1 MIPEGDLGDLPN
13 QTRPPSSTPA
23 RAQQRHETT
32 TSQTASRKIEAPVK
46 ILETDVHVVCDRFT
60 KTNQQQTRLSLTS
73 NERHVIHSSPLF
85 RSPSR
90 LHSAKV
96 GTAPRCGLA
105 IGMPKQGCPFVRA
118 PERGPV
124 ERSDALTDSD

>member
-1 MIPEGDLGDLPN
+1 MK
-13 QTRPPSSTPA
+13 PPPA
-23 RAQQRHETT
+23 KRVSRET
-32 TSQTASRKIEAPVK
+32 EAPVK
-46 ILETDVHVVCDRFT
+46 TSETDVHVVCDRFT
-60 KTNQQQTRLSLTS
+60 KTNQQQTRPSLTS
-73 NERHVIHSSPLF
+73 NQRHVIHSSPLF

-118 PERGPV
+118 PECGPV